1 MFEFQK
7 NSRLSWK
14 HVLANFA
21 VYQSEL
27 LLQEKQIGHLL
38 QLLNSARSLLGNFN
52 FEEDYF
58 LERIFMYLDLNCFGN
73 PLRTEYAPFFNR
85 FLPLPTSPE
94 KKKDL
99 YQCSHF
105 MFLRD
110 CSLCVI
116 SFYLTKAE
124 VSLLPPHG
132 KSLKHWSDNQNY
144 LNNPLHDK

>member
-7 NSRLSWK
+7 KGRLSWK
-14 HVLANFA
+14 HVSANFA

-94 KKKDL
+94 KKKKRPLSVQSL
-99 YQCSHF
+99 YVLKRLQLMRHI
-105 MFLRD
+105 FL
-110 CSLCVI
+110 
-116 SFYLTKAE
+116 FNK
-124 VSLLPPHG
+124 G
-132 KSLKHWSDNQNY
+132 WSKTTTTSWQEPEA
-144 LNNPLHDK
+144 LVW

>member
-7 NSRLSWK
+7 KGKLTWK
-14 HVLANFA
+14 HVLANFG
-21 VYQSEL
+21 VYQSEI

-38 QLLNSARSLLGNFN
+38 QLLNSARSLGNLN

-58 LERIFMYLDLNCFGN
+58 LESILMYLDLNCCFGN

-85 FLPLPTSPE
+85 FLPPPRP
-94 KKKDL
+94 KKPHDL
-99 YQCSHF
+99 YQCSQF

-110 CSLCVI
+110 CSLCI
-116 SFYLTKAE
+116 TPLYLTKAE
-124 VSLLPPHG
+124 VRLLPPHG
-132 KSLKHWSDNQNY
+132 KSLKQWSDNQNY

>member
-7 NSRLSWK
+7 KGRLTWK

-38 QLLNSARSLLGNFN
+38 QLLNSARSLGNLN

-58 LERIFMYLDLNCFGN
+58 LESILMYLDLNCCFGN

-85 FLPLPTSPE
+85 FLPPPTPQKTPWPLSVQSIYVLKRLQLMHHTSLFNKGWSKTTTTSWQEPE
-94 KKKDL
+94 A
-99 YQCSHF
+99 
-105 MFLRD
+105 
-110 CSLCVI
+110 V
-116 SFYLTKAE
+116 
-124 VSLLPPHG
+124 V
-132 KSLKHWSDNQNY
+132 W
-144 LNNPLHDK
+144 